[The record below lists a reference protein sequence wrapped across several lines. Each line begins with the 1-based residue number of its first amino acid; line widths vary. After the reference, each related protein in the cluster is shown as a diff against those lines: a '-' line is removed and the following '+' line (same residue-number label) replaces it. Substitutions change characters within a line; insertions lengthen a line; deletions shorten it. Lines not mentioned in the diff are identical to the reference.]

1 MYTECWNEAAGRFE
15 CRRCVTAI
23 EGGPPGRSST
33 RMVLGLSLAVGV
45 LLAADLVGALALF
58 VLSPD
63 TLWRMAALVALGAV
77 ALISVLIVI
86 AAIAG
91 VRRRPI

>member
-23 EGGPPGRSST
+23 ESGPPGHSST

-45 LLAADLVGALALF
+45 LLAADLAGALALF